1 MGESNTNYYLA
12 SGFDRIFLQPCGN
25 VNIMGYKVTS
35 PFLRGLLDKL
45 GVVPQFVARKEY
57 KNAPNT
63 VRAHA
68 RVITPCPSPAASTR
82 LTFSSH
88 SLCRPPVLRGW

>member
-25 VNIMGYKVTS
+25 VNVLGYKVTS

-45 GVVPQFVARKEY
+45 GILPQFVARKEY
-57 KNAPNT
+57 KNAPNM
-63 VRAHA
+63 VRATPHIA
-68 RVITPCPSPAASTR
+68 RI
-82 LTFSSH
+82 SS
-88 SLCRPPVLRGW
+88 LM